1 MPYEGAQEWMAE
13 ETYDSLRETALANVF
28 FPGNQHNDLAAPG
41 GVRLMV
47 EGEGIKLRDY
57 DGNWLYDVCSG
68 LMLVNAGHGRQEIV
82 DAIADQLST
91 LHFTS
96 TFDNY
101 TIPMIKL
108 AEKLASIAPGDQN
121 HAFFTS
127 GGTESVESA
136 LKMARQ
142 YHTNRGDHQRTKHI
156 ARRGSYHG
164 MSMATFSL
172 TSPVWVDREPFE
184 PQMKDNVFIVPHPL
198 LYRDEFGSAT
208 QEECDIKC
216 AEAVEQVMLK
226 EGPETFSAVIAEPV
240 SHSVGM
246 GVPTPTYFLMLREI
260 CDRHGV
266 LLIADEVITGYGRT
280 GRMFGMEH
288 FGVTPDITA
297 TAKGLTS
304 GYFPMGAVMA
314 RDHIYDGFKGGLKEA
329 FVHGFTYS
337 GHPAAAAA
345 GLANIEIIE
354 RESLVE
360 NSAAMGKYMLDS
372 MMAFKEHPTVGDV
385 RGLGLLCAVDL
396 VADKTTKEP
405 LALVHPT
412 AEVII
417 RQKMYDLG
425 VLARVVRGFVFSP
438 PLIVTKDD
446 VDQMLDAADKAIGH
460 MEKELGLD

>member
-1 MPYEGAQEWMAE
+1 MPYKGTTEWMAE
-13 ETYDSLRETALANVF
+13 ETFDSLRETALANVF
-28 FPGNQHNDLAAPG
+28 FPGHPHSELAAPG
-41 GVRLMV
+41 GFRLIV
-47 EGEGIKLRDY
+47 EGEGVKLKDY
-57 DGNWLYDVCSG
+57 NGNWLYDVCSG
-68 LMLVNAGHGRQEIV
+68 LMLVNTGHGRQQIV

-108 AEKLASIAPGDQN
+108 AEKLASIAPGDLN

-127 GGTESVESA
+127 GGTESMETA
-136 LKMARQ
+136 IKMARQ
-142 YHTNRGDHQRTKHI
+142 YHTNRGDHQRINCI

-184 PQMKDNVFIVPHPL
+184 PLMVDNVFIVPQPL

-208 QEECDIKC
+208 QEECDIRC
-216 AEAVEQVMLK
+216 AEAVEEVMLR
-226 EGPETFSAVIAEPV
+226 EGPETFSAVVAEPV
-240 SHSVGM
+240 SHSVGVS
-246 GVPTPTYFLMLREI
+246 VPTPTYWRMLREI

-266 LLIADEVITGYGRT
+266 LLIVDEVITAYGRT
-280 GRMFGMEH
+280 GTMFGMEN
-288 FGVTPDITA
+288 FGVVPDILA

-314 RDHIYDGFKGGLKEA
+314 RDHVYDVFKGSGKEA

-337 GHPAAAAA
+337 GHPAGSAA

-354 RESLVE
+354 RENLVE
-360 NSAAMGKYMLDS
+360 NSATMGKYMLDS

-385 RGLGLLCAVDL
+385 RGLGLLCGVDL
-396 VADKTTKEP
+396 VADKATKEP

-412 AEVII
+412 AEAII

-425 VLARVVRGFVFSP
+425 VLARVVRGFIFSP
-438 PLIVTKDD
+438 PLNVTKDD
-446 VDQMLDAADKAIGH
+446 VDHMIEAADKAIDH
-460 MEKELGLD
+460 MEKELGLG